1 MTESDGGATQLSTR
15 GDVSSGPVTG
25 THAPTEELAAVT
37 PGGPP
42 RGAVRGHKRLF
53 FGGAAVVLAAGA
65 GIGIWLGTSG
75 GSSPA
80 GLHVTTAVVSVTT
93 GTIKKTVSASGTI
106 EPAQES
112 ALDFAVSGEVTAVG
126 VVVGQKVAAGQTL
139 AAVATTA
146 LQAQEAAAEASLSAA
161 ESKLSTDESSGVS
174 TSELASDEAAVTS
187 AKDQLTTAEKA
198 LADAELTSPIAG
210 TVASVD
216 LSVGEDVSG
225 SGSLGDASHGNAG
238 STAGGDPGSS
248 STQIE
253 VVSTGTFV
261 VNSTVDDTEVGEL
274 ATGDQAVI
282 TPTGSTTDVYGTVAS
297 VGMVATNSGGVPS
310 FPVTIDVTGT
320 PSGVYAGSGADVSI
334 VVKQLDDV
342 VEVPSAAISY
352 KAAQA
357 TVTVVE
363 SGGRRV
369 SRPVTVGTTD
379 SGETQ
384 ITRGLRVG
392 EKLVEREV
400 TFTGPS
406 GNRTLGRSGAFPG
419 GGRPGGHFVLRTG
432 GGPGGL
438 ATGLGG

>member
-1 MTESDGGATQLSTR
+1 VSVTR
-15 GDVSSGPVTG
+15 TDE
-25 THAPTEELAAVT
+25 PTEELSAVT
-37 PGGPP
+37 PEGAP
-42 RGAVRGHKRLF
+42 RGLLRRHKRPF
-53 FGGAAVVLAAGA
+53 IAGAAVVLAAGA

-75 GSSPA
+75 GSPA
-80 GLHVTTAVVSVTT
+80 AGVHITTAVVSVTT

-112 ALDFAVSGEVTAVG
+112 ALDFAVSGKVTAVD

-139 AAVATTA
+139 ASVGATA
-146 LQAQEAAAEASLSAA
+146 LQAQEAAAQESLSAA
-161 ESKLSTDESSGVS
+161 ESKLSADESSGAS

-198 LADAELTSPIAG
+198 VADADLTSPIAG

-225 SGSLGDASHGNAG
+225 SGSLGDASHANGT
-238 STAGGDPGSS
+238 STTSDDPSSS

-253 VVSTGTFV
+253 VVSTDTFV
-261 VNSTVDDTEVGEL
+261 VNTTVDDTEVGEVS
-274 ATGDQAVI
+274 TGDQAVI

-310 FPVTIDVTGT
+310 FPVSIDVTGT

-352 KAAQA
+352 KGARA

-363 SGGRRV
+363 SDGRHV
-369 SRPVTVGTTD
+369 SQSVTVGTTEG
-379 SGETQ
+379 GETQ

-400 TFTGPS
+400 TFSGPS
-406 GNRTLGRSGAFPG
+406 GTRTFAKSGGFPG
-419 GGRPGGHFVLRTG
+419 GGRPGGRFIARTG
-432 GGPGGL
+432 GGAGVFG
-438 ATGLGG
+438 TGGLGG